1 MNKNKKNKKLE
12 ITCNIFYILLIIIT
26 AIIFSTAICLK
37 SSFSSTTMEQLLY
50 NAINIHAT
58 IDVSFMD
65 QFIKKII
72 LVGTIFTSSL
82 LLPIIV
88 QTFIKI
94 ELSFKIKNKVIK
106 IFPINLKKYSL
117 SLCIASL
124 VVITLQLKLPAFI
137 YHQAFSSKLY
147 EEYYVPYTKENIV
160 FPEQKQNLIMIFVES
175 LENSSFSIE
184 NGGIQN
190 ISYTPNLEQLAS
202 KNINFSNTD
211 KIGGFK
217 IAKGTNWT
225 AAGLVAQTS
234 GVPINIKTTNEA
246 NQFLSG
252 VTSIGDILEENG
264 YNNYIA
270 MGSDSSFGDRDKYFK
285 EHGNYT
291 IYDYN
296 YAKTIHYIP
305 GNYYE
310 WWGFED
316 KKLYAFAKAEL
327 TTIAKSKEPFNFTM
341 LTADTHFFDG
351 YVPSDCSTK
360 FDNHYAN
367 SYYCTDMMLY
377 NFIEWIKKQDFYENT
392 TIVITGDHLTMR
404 DDFYKAPRNY
414 DRTAFNLFINSK
426 VEPTNTKNRE
436 FTSMDIY
443 PTTLAALG
451 VQIKDNR
458 LGLGTNLF
466 STQKTIAEEIGF
478 QKFNQEI
485 QKKSKYYTK
494 NIIK

>member
-1 MNKNKKNKKLE
+1 MNKNKNNKKLVVY
-12 ITCNIFYILLIIIT
+12 NIFYILLIIIT

-37 SSFSSTTMEQLLY
+37 NYFSSTTMEQLLY
-50 NAINIHAT
+50 NTINMHAT
-58 IDVSFMD
+58 VNMVFMD
-65 QFIKKII
+65 QFIAKII
-72 LVGTIFTSSL
+72 LVAAIFSASI

-88 QTFIKI
+88 QNFIRI
-94 ELSFKIKNKVIK
+94 DLSFKIKNKEIR

-117 SLCIASL
+117 SLCIASI
-124 VVITLQLKLPAFI
+124 VIITLQLKIPTYI

-147 EEYYVPYTKENIV
+147 EKHYVPYTKENVV
-160 FPEQKQNLIMIFVES
+160 FPEKKRNLIMIFVES
-175 LENSSFSIE
+175 LENSGFSIE

-190 ISYTPNLEQLAS
+190 ISYIPNLEQLALQ
-202 KNINFSNTD
+202 NINFSNTNEL
-211 KIGGFK
+211 GGFK

-225 AAGLVAQTS
+225 VAGLVAQTS
-234 GVPINIKTTNEA
+234 GIPINIQTTNKE
-246 NQFLSG
+246 NKFLTG

-264 YNNYIA
+264 YKNYIT
-270 MGSDSSFGDRDKYFK
+270 MGSNSSFGDRDKYFK

-291 IYDYN
+291 IYDYD
-296 YAKTIHYIP
+296 YAKETGYIP
-305 GNYYE
+305 ANYYK

-316 KKLYAFAKAEL
+316 QKLYAFAREKL
-327 TTIAKSKEPFNFTM
+327 TTIAKNKEPFNFTM

-351 YVPSDCSTK
+351 FVSNNCPSK
-360 FDNHYAN
+360 FDSHYAN

-377 NFIEWIKKQDFYENT
+377 NFIEWIKRQDFYENT

-414 DRTAFNLFINSK
+414 DRTAFNLFINSQ
-426 VEPTNTKNRE
+426 VEPINTKNRE

-443 PTTLAALG
+443 PTTLASLG
-451 VQIKDNR
+451 IQIRGNR

-466 STQKTIAEEIGF
+466 SNQKTIAEEIGF
-478 QKFNQEI
+478 KKLNQEL
-485 QKKSKYYTK
+485 QKRSNYYTK